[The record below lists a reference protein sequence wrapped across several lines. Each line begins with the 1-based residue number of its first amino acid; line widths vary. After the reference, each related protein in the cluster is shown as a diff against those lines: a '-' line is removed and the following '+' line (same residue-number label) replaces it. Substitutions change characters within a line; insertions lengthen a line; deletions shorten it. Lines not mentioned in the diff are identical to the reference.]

1 MNREEHI
8 KFIKSDLSEVLQDT
22 VATIN
27 LLGDGLEFYAVNNYV
42 LQYLLLQMTG
52 AQEQKMKCIC
62 WEMATDNL
70 AYRYKRYYKKWE
82 LSECSTLA
90 DKSKVYEDLA
100 KAIKVYDSTYTL
112 FVDDNDKK
120 AMLQYVLA
128 KVDSIFENTNLQRI
142 HILKYKEFQSVWQG
156 LVPANLAYPSLKNLF
171 HIRHGQ
177 AESPFDG
184 MQDDEQ
190 LFAIYTLLYR
200 ARNRYAHNA
209 TSYQMNLPR
218 FYEINDAKYQMYNNV
233 FLFYAELLLV
243 DEMFRKLFDKY
254 QSVVEFA

>member
-8 KFIKSDLSEVLQDT
+8 KFIKSDLAEVLQDT
-22 VATIN
+22 VASIN

-42 LQYLLLQMTG
+42 LQSLLLQMTG

-70 AYRYKRYYKKWE
+70 AYRYKRYYKKWD
-82 LSECSTLA
+82 LSECSTHA
-90 DKSKVYEDLA
+90 DKTKVYEDLC
-100 KAIKVYDSTYTL
+100 KAIKVYDSAYKL
-112 FVDDNDKK
+112 FIDDNDKK
-120 AMLQYVLA
+120 TLLQYVLV
-128 KVDSIFENTNLQRI
+128 KIDSIFENTNIQRI
-142 HILKYKEFQSVWQG
+142 HLLKYKEFKTIWQN
-156 LVPANLAYPSLKNLF
+156 LLAANIAYPSLKNIF
-171 HIRHGQ
+171 HIRQGHT
-177 AESPFDG
+177 ENPFED
-184 MQDDEQ
+184 MQTDEV
-190 LFAIYTLLYR
+190 LYTIYSLLYK

-218 FYEINDAKYQMYNNV
+218 FYEINDEKYQKYNNI
-233 FLFYAELLLV
+233 FLFYAELLLI